1 MFTKTSMANN
11 AACRV
16 SAKFC
21 GACGNYLNSVAT
33 QVCINCGK
41 KKCIRARQSR
51 NATVTLLNEIAHEKE
66 RERVLLF
73 GNKQKV

>member
-66 RERVLLF
+66 RERVFLF
-73 GNKQKV
+73 GNKKKV